1 MLSKPGLGKF
11 SIKDGGHLKVKF
23 ILSLIVLRRACSL
36 AKDEDC
42 T

>member
-23 ILSLIVLRRACSL
+23 ILSIVLRRACSL
-36 AKDEDC
+36 AKGGDYN
-42 T
+42 